1 MSKFAVSTSTH
12 PLATQAIGE
21 VLGGLLDGGVDFEPS
36 LVFLAVSS
44 HHIGALEDIA
54 DAVRQVLGPEI
65 LIGHAGSDVIAGANE
80 IENAP
85 CITALGGQA
94 DGLIPVRLDTARS
107 DEGVR
112 ITGLDATEFA
122 AAHSLLLLA
131 EPGSTPLEGLTRHIA
146 DRHGHLTVVGAAS
159 SPTRPARF
167 LLQSD
172 LHARGAIGLLFAGAT
187 RLESVSASGC
197 RAVGTPLTV
206 TRSNRGSISQVAG
219 QPVLEYLQ
227 RLLAE
232 LQAEDPAVAESHMR
246 IGLLDQQGAD
256 PRSRP
261 TIRSFSVHQET
272 GLTVGA
278 NVSVGRVVQFQL
290 MDPAEAALNLQAQS
304 LGHEPD
310 AALLFSSMQRGAE
323 FFGSHDHDAAMLAET
338 FHGTPIAGFRSALEI
353 SQLTGLVAPHQG
365 TATAALL
372 TSGRAESS

>member
-21 VLGGLLDGGVDFEPS
+21 VLGGLLDGGVGFEPS
-36 LVFLAVSS
+36 LVFLWVSA

-54 DAVRQVLGPEI
+54 DAVHQVLGPEV
-65 LIGHAGSDVIAGANE
+65 LIGHAGSDVIASANE

-85 CITALGGQA
+85 CITALGGPA

-122 AAHSLLLLA
+122 AAHSLLLLV
-131 EPGSTPLEGLTRHIA
+131 EPGSTPLDGLTRHIA
-146 DRHGHLTVVGAAS
+146 ERHGHLTVVGAAS
-159 SPTRPARF
+159 SPVRQARL
-167 LLQSD
+167 LLQTGRHD
-172 LHARGAIGLLFAGAT
+172 RGAVGLLFAGST

-197 RAVGTPLTV
+197 RPVGVPLTV

-219 QPVLEYLQ
+219 QPVVGYLQ

-232 LQAEDPAVAESHMR
+232 LQAEDPAIAQSHIR
-246 IGLLDQQGAD
+246 LGTLDQQTPDA
-256 PRSRP
+256 RSRP
-261 TIRSFSVHQET
+261 AIRSFSVHQQT

-278 NVSVGRVVQFQL
+278 DVNVGTVVQFQL
-290 MDPAEAALNLQAQS
+290 MDPTEAALNLQAQS
-304 LGHEPD
+304 LGHDPD

-323 FFGSHDHDAAMLAET
+323 FFGARDHDAAMLAEA

-353 SQLTGLVAPHQG
+353 SQLTGLVAAHQG
-365 TATAALL
+365 TATAALF
-372 TSGRAESS
+372 TQRTR